1 MPEPIPVAPRLDPAA
16 ADSRSLEKLG
26 RIEPQPVPSG
36 PAAPAPPIEP
46 LPEPP
51 PANTPDPVDEQEA
64 AELEAALADA
74 GVTATAQ
81 DRAAVQAL
89 AKLDAATVQTVKQ
102 WLTTKK
108 RDQPTK

>member
-26 RIEPQPVPSG
+26 RLEPQPIPTA
-36 PAAPAPPIEP
+36 PTAPAPD
-46 LPEPP
+46 PP
-51 PANTPDPVDEQEA
+51 PPETPAPTDPADEQEA
-64 AELEAALADA
+64 AELETALKDA

-102 WLTTKK
+102 WLKTKNK
-108 RDQPTK
+108 EQPAK